1 MTVYLDLLFLFNF
14 GVNVFFLYVLA
25 LIYRERV
32 SWRRITA
39 GGLLGGTLV
48 FAFLFDYVVYLIC
61 KLAGGMLVAG
71 IGFKGRGLARFAIR
85 SSSFY
90 IVNLASVGLASSFR
104 INKWYFLLA
113 AAIVLTILIFVEN
126 NKKTDIFINS
136 LKYNISVT
144 FNEKVIATEGYLDTG
159 NFSACDG
166 LPIVYMAEK
175 YRPRGSFH
183 KTVVVSTVNGPAL
196 TKTYRPSSFILRKG
210 KEDVVCDVLVAFT
223 DLRGFDCLLNAELF
237 IEEGGK
243 NVKTAV

>member
-1 MTVYLDLLFLFNF
+1 M
-14 GVNVFFLYVLA
+14 
-25 LIYRERV
+25 
-32 SWRRITA
+32 
-39 GGLLGGTLV
+39 
-48 FAFLFDYVVYLIC
+48 
-61 KLAGGMLVAG
+61 
-71 IGFKGRGLARFAIR
+71 
-85 SSSFY
+85 
-90 IVNLASVGLASSFR
+90 
-104 INKWYFLLA
+104 
-113 AAIVLTILIFVEN
+113 TILIYVEN

-136 LKYNISVT
+136 LKYNVSVT

-183 KTVVVSTVNGPAL
+183 KTVVVSTVNGPALTKTYRPSTVVVSTVNGPAL